1 MINEVILPYIKEQR
15 KSLKDENQAALLIID
30 VFRGQMTD
38 PVTQALKNNII
49 LVKIPRNMT
58 YIYQLL
64 NVTVNHSAKVIFKRR
79 FTEWYYYVYQS

>member
-15 KSLKDENQAALLIID
+15 KSVKDENQVALLIID

-38 PVTQALKNNII
+38 LVTQALKNNII

-58 YIYQLL
+58 SIYQPL
-64 NVTVNHSAKVIFKRR
+64 NVTVNRSAKAIFKCG
-79 FTEWYYYVYQS
+79 FTKWYYYLYQS